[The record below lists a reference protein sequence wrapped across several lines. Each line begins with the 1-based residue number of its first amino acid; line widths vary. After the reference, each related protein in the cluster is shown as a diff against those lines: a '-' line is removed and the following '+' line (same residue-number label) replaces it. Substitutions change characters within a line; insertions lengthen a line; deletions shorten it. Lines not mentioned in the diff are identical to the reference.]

1 MEGSKYF
8 AKVKTPS
15 AKEGI
20 AESGGVSWSD
30 AAMDSL
36 YHTNP
41 DELSKYIDRELPDL
55 TQLEKYRFMIQ
66 VQHDPDW
73 EFEDL
78 EYAWMREGHKWKQL
92 SEDHPEFVTKYKWFT
107 EKLDEYDKDYPGDEA
122 YREIIRKRR
131 KETTEDKLIDKFSE
145 EESLY

>member
-15 AKEGI
+15 AKKGI

-55 TQLEKYRFMIQ
+55 TQLEKHRFMIQ
-66 VQHDPDW
+66 VQNDPNW

-78 EYAWMREGHKWKQL
+78 EYAWYRE
-92 SEDHPEFVTKYKWFT
+92 
-107 EKLDEYDKDYPGDEA
+107 LDRLESQAKSNPDLLQYESFKNMFKEYEEEYPGDEA

-131 KETTEDKLIDKFSE
+131 KGTTEDKLIDEFSK
-145 EESLY
+145 EESIY